1 MAVREQGSARTEA
14 DIAFNRR
21 EWYIQRAAWAV
32 MVLVLV
38 AAAFGVFGK
47 GAVSRATLRAD
58 GLVVSYE
65 RFARHGASEQLTV
78 TVMPQEPRA
87 VSAAPAAPAEL
98 EQSRN
103 RVRIW
108 LSRQFVDGIE
118 MVGVS
123 PEVESSSASSERVTY
138 EFLPPNATQPTVI
151 TFSFRPEGYWRKRL
165 RVGVEGGPTVEAS
178 RFVYP

>member
-1 MAVREQGSARTEA
+1 MAVREQGSARTEG
-14 DIAFNRR
+14 DTAFNRR
-21 EWYIQRAAWAV
+21 EWSIQRAAWAV

-38 AAAFGVFGK
+38 AAAFGVFGR

-87 VSAAPAAPAEL
+87 APAPAAEL
-98 EQSRN
+98 GQSRD

-108 LSRQFVDGIE
+108 LSRQFVDDIE

-138 EFLPPNATQPTVI
+138 EFLPPTATQPTVI

-165 RVGVEGGPTVEAS
+165 RVGVEGGPTVEAR